1 MKSLNGLKFVIC
13 LVFGLLVYIGDFKI
27 LQDAENSLLDH
38 QFRLRGAVNTDDK
51 IIVIGIDQET
61 LKWSDRPVYAW
72 GPVLAELIR
81 ANTNASAAVLMLDLV
96 LPPGAERSIREH
108 VASVARELSID
119 LPRTFFNKLGF
130 EKPFREA
137 LIHMKAAGIAFIAGF
152 AWENNQP
159 VLSDPS
165 LLHIA
170 KKEHTGYFN
179 LATSADGVIRRVQ
192 LFVKNAKD
200 ANYSVAAVAAV
211 ASGLDGS
218 VIPANPNQQINYRG
232 PRSTFK
238 TVSVKHVIEEARSG
252 NDLSALLAG
261 KIVLVGFTD
270 ILDFKSTPF
279 GYMPG
284 VEIHANIID
293 NLLKQR
299 FLQLIPR
306 SYEVIIVAVWLM
318 VLLALARFKRLWA
331 IVPGVASLFILFF
344 SSVYFFDPW
353 VLPVVKPALLLLVF
367 IVSESFVA
375 YRSVHLER
383 KRVRQ
388 VFSRYVSD
396 SVVKEI
402 LAGNDRDFLQGT
414 RRRLCIMMADI
425 RGFTSFSEQHDAHE
439 IVNFLNA
446 YFSKLTEI
454 IMRHRGVVDKFLG
467 DGILAFFNAPVETQ
481 DYLDSAVEA
490 SREILR
496 YTGSAEFKSICLG
509 ADLKVGM
516 ALHCG
521 LAVFGNIG
529 SDKKAEF
536 TVIGDTVNACSRMEG
551 LNKEHKTS
559 ILVSSEVVKSVKNEV
574 KWKFITRA
582 SLRGKTEE
590 IDLFTI
596 SEEDENA

>member
-1 MKSLNGLKFVIC
+1 MKYLSGLRLAIC
-13 LVFGLLVYIGDFKI
+13 LVFGLLFYLGDFKI

-38 QFRLRGAVNTDDK
+38 QFRLRGPVNADEK
-51 IIVIGIDQET
+51 IVIIGIDQET

-96 LPPGAERSIREH
+96 LPPGAERSIRDH
-108 VASVARELSID
+108 VASVAMELSIE

-137 LIHMKAAGIAFIAGF
+137 LINMKSAGIAFIAGF

-159 VLSDPS
+159 VLSDPA

-179 LATSADGVIRRVQ
+179 LATSADGLIRRVQ
-192 LFVKNAKD
+192 LFVKGEKD
-200 ANYSVAAVAAV
+200 ANYSVAAVAAM
-211 ASGLDGS
+211 ASGF
-218 VIPANPNQQINYRG
+218 ANSDMPVDPNQYINYRG
-232 PRSTFK
+232 TRSTFK

-252 NDLSALLAG
+252 KDLSRLLAG

-284 VEIHANIID
+284 VEIHANILD
-293 NLLKQR
+293 NLLNRR
-299 FLQLIPR
+299 FLQLMPR
-306 SYEVIIVAVWLM
+306 SYEILM
-318 VLLALARFKRLWA
+318 VIVLFVVLLVLACYKRLWA
-331 IVPGVASLFILFF
+331 IGLGVLSLVVLFAL
-344 SSVYFFDPW
+344 SVIFFDPW
-353 VLPVVKPALLLLVF
+353 VLPVVKPALLLFVF
-367 IVSESFVA
+367 IISESFVA
-375 YRSVHLER
+375 YRSVYLER

-446 YFSKLTEI
+446 YFSRLTEI

-481 DYLDSAVEA
+481 DFLDNAVEA
-490 SREILR
+490 SREILQ
-496 YTGSAEFKSICLG
+496 YTKSAEFKSICLG

-521 LAVFGNIG
+521 PAVFGNIG

-559 ILVSSEVVKSVKNEV
+559 IIVSSEVVNSVKSGI